1 MQESCQQQVWSQ
13 EDEDACRQEFRR
25 QEEVDAYLEKVYKM
39 QPTIDAIRQAFPKQ
53 GKAGSAFW
61 VVGRYL
67 VPRTSK
73 EMRISL

>member
-1 MQESCQQQVWSQ
+1 MQESGQK
-13 EDEDACRQEFRR
+13 EFSS

-39 QPTIDAIRQAFPKQ
+39 QPTIWAIRQAFPKQ

>member
-1 MQESCQQQVWSQ
+1 MQESGQK
-13 EDEDACRQEFRR
+13 EFSS

-39 QPTIDAIRQAFPKQ
+39 QPTIWAIRQAFPKQ

-67 VPRTSK
+67 VPREAK
-73 EMRISL
+73 QIRISL

>member
-1 MQESCQQQVWSQ
+1 MQECHQGFSS
-13 EDEDACRQEFRR
+13 

-39 QPTIDAIRQAFPKQ
+39 QPTIWAIAQAFPKQ

-67 VPRTSK
+67 VPRTKQIVLGGKK
-73 EMRISL
+73 E